1 MYFFNQ
7 NFVTDLWEFM
17 LQNKHIPVL
26 NEGAPEGNDDD
37 DTPESVR
44 KYRALIADLSDQNS
58 EIIAAHD
65 TSGENLSE
73 EDIEKIEK
81 NNETIVYY
89 NKQIK
94 LRLKVYNQ
102 QNTLNEPAGRL
113 SDPDD
118 EGDQLNE
125 PSPLPSPVIRPRNR
139 NATAKPARRAARPVD
154 PKDAQTRG
162 YRNTGEFAMAVYR
175 TMEHGVQDNRLLNIG
190 NEGQGADGGF
200 LVPPDFRTRILE
212 LMFDES
218 PMNLLS
224 YVNNF
229 PLSGNNLTMPSDDT
243 TPWGSDGVSVSWTG
257 EGAQIA
263 DSNPVLGQ
271 INLKLDKLAA
281 LVKVTDELVEDT
293 VALSSYIERQTGRKF
308 AFKVG
313 DAIIAGTGS
322 GQPLGFTN
330 SSAYVTQGKA
340 TGQTRNTKPIVPEN
354 ISKMWARMPADG
366 HPRAI
371 WLVNPE
377 VLGVLPVMNID
388 GKDGGAGNI
397 PTLMPAG
404 GQSGTPYSM
413 LMGRPVVPHQACATM
428 GTKGDI
434 NFVDLS
440 QYIFASKSGG
450 LSQQTSIHLFF
461 DRGQTAFRFT
471 MRLDG
476 QPWQTKTIAAKNG
489 TYQQSYFVGLG
500 A

>member
-1 MYFFNQ
+1 
-7 NFVTDLWEFM
+7 
-17 LQNKHIPVL
+17 
-26 NEGAPEGNDDD
+26 
-37 DTPESVR
+37 
-44 KYRALIADLSDQNS
+44 
-58 EIIAAHD
+58 
-65 TSGENLSE
+65 
-73 EDIEKIEK
+73 
-81 NNETIVYY
+81 
-89 NKQIK
+89 
-94 LRLKVYNQ
+94 
-102 QNTLNEPAGRL
+102 
-113 SDPDD
+113 
-118 EGDQLNE
+118 
-125 PSPLPSPVIRPRNR
+125 
-139 NATAKPARRAARPVD
+139 
-154 PKDAQTRG
+154 
-162 YRNTGEFAMAVYR
+162 
-175 TMEHGVQDNRLLNIG
+175 
-190 NEGQGADGGF
+190 
-200 LVPPDFRTRILE
+200 
-212 LMFDES
+212 
-218 PMNLLS
+218 
-224 YVNNF
+224 
-229 PLSGNNLTMPSDDT
+229 MPSDDT

-257 EGAQIA
+257 EGAQIP
-263 DSNPVLGQ
+263 DSSPVLGQ

-281 LVKVTDELVEDT
+281 LVKVSDELIEDT
-293 VALSSYIERQTGRKF
+293 IALSSYIERQTGRKF

-313 DAIIAGTGS
+313 DSIIAGTGS

-388 GKDGGAGNI
+388 GKDGGAGNV

-413 LMGRPVVPHQACATM
+413 LMGRPVIPHQACASM

-434 NFVDLS
+434 NFVDPS

-476 QPWQTKTIAAKNG
+476 QPWQTKPIAAKNG
-489 TYQQSYFVGLG
+489 AYQQSYFVGLG